1 MHIKWLLI
9 LLALLGMS
17 AGYRIGGKS
26 GAEVMA
32 RSATMPANPHIV
44 YLSSDDAVHGQW
56 TTEAAELRG
65 MATAPSWADV
75 QKAAQARPLDA
86 LLVERSKFVELSE
99 DDRVWLRRQIEEG
112 VVVVGIGIDI
122 EAFSA
127 ALGLPNLR
135 APGEAPIPIGDDGY
149 YLFRALLLGAPEDV
163 QAMRDANWLER
174 SILNDPIQ
182 LDTKNVLSVRVGG
195 SRGKLAT
202 TQELDV
208 LYTDVTDWI
217 EGVYKRRAEFQQLS
231 IENR

>member
-1 MHIKWLLI
+1 VNIKWWLI

-17 AGYRIGGKS
+17 AGYRIGGGS
-26 GAEVMA
+26 GGEVIA

-65 MATAPSWADV
+65 MTTAPGWADA
-75 QKAAQARPLDA
+75 QNAAQARPLDA
-86 LLVERSKFVELSE
+86 LLVERSKFAELSE

-112 VVVVGIGIDI
+112 VVIVGIGIDI

-149 YLFRALLLGAPEDV
+149 YLFRALLLGMPEDV

-174 SILNDPIQ
+174 SILEDNVQI
-182 LDTKNVLSVRVGG
+182 DTKKPLMRGWG
-195 SRGKLAT
+195 TSRGKLAT
-202 TQELDV
+202 EQDMEAF
-208 LYTDVTDWI
+208 YTDLAGWI
-217 EGVYKRRAEFQQLS
+217 EGVYKSRAEFQQLS
-231 IENR
+231 VEN